1 MKDSLNYADYHVNF
15 YAFFMDQYTFETMR
29 LDPSIGSF
37 TAVEIQNTYNE
48 QGMLVTTETNAP
60 VVEVDLTNDER
71 AAKLYY
77 EEKPE
82 V

>member
-1 MKDSLNYADYHVNF
+1 MISYSGPDIVSYEMMEDRRHMKDSLNYADYHVNF

-48 QGMLVTTETNAP
+48 
-60 VVEVDLTNDER
+60 
-71 AAKLYY
+71 
-77 EEKPE
+77 
-82 V
+82 